1 MPHARGARVQV
12 RRLRLFV
19 GNNESQNRNRSL
31 RHSVLFALVIGFLL
45 LSATQY
51 YAAGEFV
58 ERQLGEIEAKDA
70 FFRLTSLHHALDV
83 MEEDLTSTTADWSQ
97 WDEVYAFSQRQADSF
112 PDTNLTPGALA
123 RLRMSFVI
131 FVDQDGSVL
140 VAHALGP
147 DGESFME
154 APADLVQLAVRDG
167 RLGLVNGDSKLTGL
181 AVSEADVYLLSSQ
194 PILNSLGDLP
204 PRGRLIMGRSLSDI
218 VAPALARMTGQSLSV
233 RTQADEFIRP
243 TAEGRARSQGRDTFV
258 LRNDVIEAVTPLD
271 DLWGREVAQ
280 LHLVMERPIQAMLTE
295 ARRYL
300 FVATILI
307 GFLFCAAGLAV
318 IRSRVI
324 VPLEQLAATVTEIGE
339 QGHPAARVELTKG
352 AHEFRTLSASINSML
367 TQLEAQRSMQRDRDA
382 AVEGNRLKSEFL
394 ATMSHEIRTPMNGV
408 LGMCELLQ
416 RTELDVRQRHLAD
429 TILRSAR
436 SLLDILNDILD
447 FSKIEAGK
455 LELDATAFSPAE
467 VVQTTT
473 APFVAAAQAKGLEF
487 VVRIE
492 SGVPAQLIGDAVR
505 IRQVLNNLLSNAVK
519 FTAKGSISISCAL
532 ARMEGDG
539 AELRFVISDTGIGV
553 ASAARERIFEP
564 FAQAESSTTRRFGGT
579 GLGLAIVR
587 RLVSL
592 MGGQIELKSEPGVG
606 TTFTFTIVL
615 RRAPEQAAQRSAL
628 SEGATGPRISLA
640 LAPSVLLA
648 EDNAVNREVLT
659 EMLQHIGCHVTA
671 VENGAQVLAA
681 VAKRSFDAI
690 LMDCQMPVMDGH
702 TAAKE
707 LRALERATHQEPT
720 FIIAITADA
729 TAENR
734 RRCFDAGMDTVV
746 TKPVTQARLREL
758 ILQVVR
764 PSASQGTTADG

>member
-1 MPHARGARVQV
+1 LA
-12 RRLRLFV
+12 
-19 GNNESQNRNRSL
+19 
-31 RHSVLFALVIGFLL
+31 IGFLL

-58 ERQLGEIEAKDA
+58 ERQLTEIEAKDA

-83 MEEDLTSTTADWSQ
+83 MQEDLTSTAMDWAQ
-97 WDEVYAFSQRQADSF
+97 WDEAYAFTQHRAPEF
-112 PDTNLTPGALA
+112 PQSNLDPAALA
-123 RLRMSFVI
+123 RLRLSFII
-131 FVDQDGSVL
+131 FVDASGRTLFARSLGADG
-140 VAHALGP
+140 
-147 DGESFME
+147 DSFSD
-154 APADLVQLAVRDG
+154 APADLVQLVEGQG
-167 RLGLVNGDSKLTGL
+167 RLGSSTSDVKLTGL
-181 AVSEADVYLLSSQ
+181 VASESDVYLLSSQ
-194 PILNSLGDLP
+194 PVVNSLGDLP
-204 PRGRLIMGRSLSDI
+204 PRGRLIMGRSVSDI

-233 RTQADEFIRP
+233 ETDRQKLPQATGIEVD
-243 TAEGRARSQGRDTFV
+243 RAQGRDTFTV
-258 LRNDVIEAVTPLD
+258 SGQELIAVTPLD
-271 DLWGREVAQ
+271 DVWGREIAQ
-280 LHLVMERPIQAMLTE
+280 LHLAMERPIQSMLTE

-300 FVATILI
+300 LVATILI
-307 GFLFCAAGLAV
+307 GFLFCMAGLAV

-324 VPLEQLAATVTEIGE
+324 VPLEQLAATLTEIGQ
-339 QGHPAARVELTKG
+339 QGHPAARVDLQRG
-352 AHEFRTLSASINSML
+352 AREFRTLSASINSML
-367 TQLEAQRSMQRDRDA
+367 HQLEQQQAMQRDRDA
-382 AVEGNRLKSEFL
+382 ALEANRLKSEFL

-416 RTELDVRQRHLAD
+416 RTELDTRQRHLAD

-455 LELDATAFSPAE
+455 LELDVTAFSPAD
-467 VVQTTT
+467 VLQTTA

-492 SGVPAQLIGDAVR
+492 SGVPSQLIGDAMR
-505 IRQVLNNLLSNAVK
+505 LRQVLNNLLSNAVK
-519 FTAKGSISISCAL
+519 FTAKGSISVSCAL
-532 ARMEGDG
+532 ARLDGDK
-539 AELRFVISDTGIGV
+539 AELRFAVSDTGVGISGH
-553 ASAARERIFEP
+553 ARERVFEP
-564 FAQAESSTTRRFGGT
+564 FAQAESSTTRQFGGT

-587 RLVSL
+587 RLVTL
-592 MGGQIELKSEPGVG
+592 MGGQIELRSEPGVG
-606 TTFTFTIVL
+606 STFTFTVL
-615 RRAPEQAAQRSAL
+615 LQRAAEPISQRSAL
-628 SEGATGPRISLA
+628 SEGATGPRLSLA

-671 VENGAQVLAA
+671 VENGAQVLSA
-681 VAKRSFDAI
+681 VATRGFDAI

-702 TAAKE
+702 TAARE

-729 TAENR
+729 THENR
-734 RRCFDAGMDTVV
+734 RRCFDAGMDTVI

-764 PSASQGTTADG
+764 PAAAQAAEK

>member
-1 MPHARGARVQV
+1 MPTSDSPIRT
-12 RRLRLFV
+12 
-19 GNNESQNRNRSL
+19 RSL
-31 RHSVLFALVIGFLL
+31 RHSVLVALAIGFLL
-45 LSATQY
+45 LSAAQY

-58 ERQLGEIEAKDA
+58 ERQLTEIEAKDA

-83 MEEDLTSTTADWSQ
+83 MEEDLTSITMDWAQ
-97 WDEVYAFSQRQADSF
+97 WDDAYAFTQQRAPDF
-112 PDTNLTPGALA
+112 PDANLEPAALV
-123 RLRMSFVI
+123 RLRLSFII
-131 FVDQDGSVL
+131 FVDASGRTLFARALGADGS
-140 VAHALGP
+140 
-147 DGESFME
+147 SFSD
-154 APADLVQLAVRDG
+154 APADLVQLAEGEG
-167 RLGLVNGDSKLTGL
+167 RLGSSNSDVRLTGL
-181 AVSEADVYLLSSQ
+181 VASESDVYLLSSQ
-194 PILNSLGDLP
+194 PVVNSLGDLP
-204 PRGRLIMGRSLSDI
+204 PKGRLIMGRSVSDI

-233 RTQADEFIRP
+233 ETQRQNFANSSEVD
-243 TAEGRARSQGRDTFV
+243 RAQGRDTFTV
-258 LRNDVIEAVTPLD
+258 TNQELIAVTPLD
-271 DLWGREVAQ
+271 DVWGREIAQ
-280 LHLVMERPIQAMLTE
+280 LHLAMERPIQTMLTD

-300 FVATILI
+300 LVATILI
-307 GFLFCAAGLAV
+307 GFLFCMAGLAV

-339 QGHPAARVELTKG
+339 QGHPAARVELTRG
-352 AHEFRTLSASINSML
+352 AREFRTLSASINSML
-367 TQLEAQRSMQRDRDA
+367 QQLEQQQAMQRDCDA
-382 AVEGNRLKSEFL
+382 AVEANRLKSEFL

-416 RTELDVRQRHLAD
+416 RTELDTRQRHLAD

-455 LELDATAFSPAE
+455 LELDATAFSPAD
-467 VVQTTT
+467 VLQMTA

-492 SGVPAQLIGDAVR
+492 SGVPSQLIGDAVR
-505 IRQVLNNLLSNAVK
+505 LRQVLNNLLSNAVK
-519 FTAKGSISISCAL
+519 FTATGSISVSCAL
-532 ARMEGDG
+532 ARVAGEK
-539 AELRFVISDTGIGV
+539 AELRFTVSDTGIGV
-553 ASAARERIFEP
+553 ADHANERIFEP
-564 FAQAESSTTRRFGGT
+564 FAQAESSTTRQFGGT

-587 RLVSL
+587 RLVTL
-592 MGGQIELKSEPGVG
+592 MGGQIDLRSEPGVG
-606 TTFTFTIVL
+606 STFTFTIVL
-615 RRAPEQAAQRSAL
+615 QRAAEQISQRSAL
-628 SEGATGPRISLA
+628 SEGATGPRLSLA

-671 VENGAQVLAA
+671 VENGAQVLSA
-681 VAKRSFDAI
+681 VATRGFHAI

-729 TAENR
+729 TQENR
-734 RRCFDAGMDTVV
+734 RRCFDAGMDTVI
-746 TKPVTQARLREL
+746 TKPITQARLREL

-764 PSASQGTTADG
+764 PVVAQAAGN

>member
-1 MPHARGARVQV
+1 
-12 RRLRLFV
+12 
-19 GNNESQNRNRSL
+19 
-31 RHSVLFALVIGFLL
+31 VLLALAIGFLL
-45 LSATQY
+45 LSAAQY

-58 ERQLGEIEAKDA
+58 ERQLTEIEAKDA

-83 MEEDLTSTTADWSQ
+83 MQEDLTSTTSDWAQ
-97 WDEVYAFSQRQADSF
+97 WDDVYAFTNHRTDDFSDV
-112 PDTNLTPGALA
+112 NLTPAAMA
-123 RLRMSFVI
+123 RLRLSFVVITDNQGRAI
-131 FVDQDGSVL
+131 FARGLAADGSSYIE
-140 VAHALGP
+140 AP
-147 DGESFME
+147 DGI
-154 APADLVQLAVRDG
+154 VRLAEGEG
-167 RLGLVNGDSKLTGL
+167 RLGGINSDSKLTGL
-181 AVSEADVYLLSSQ
+181 VASESDVYLVSSQ
-194 PILNSLGDLP
+194 PVVNSLGDLP
-204 PRGRLIMGRSLSDI
+204 PAGRMIMGRSLGEI
-218 VAPALARMTGQSLSV
+218 IAPALARMTGQSLSV
-233 RTQADEFIRP
+233 E
-243 TAEGRARSQGRDTFV
+243 TARANFANPRHSDVERVEARDILNVRDDV
-258 LRNDVIEAVTPLD
+258 LEAITPLD
-271 DLWGREVAQ
+271 DLWGHEIAQ
-280 LHLVMERPIQAMLTE
+280 LHLAMERPIQTMLTG
-295 ARRYL
+295 ARQYL
-300 FVATILI
+300 LIATLVI
-307 GFLFCAAGLAV
+307 GFLFCLAGLAI

-324 VPLEQLAATVTEIGE
+324 VPLEQLAATVAQIGE
-339 QGHPAARVELTKG
+339 QGHPAARVELTRG
-352 AHEFRTLSASINSML
+352 AHEFRTLSASINAML
-367 TQLEAQRSMQRDRDA
+367 HQLEQQQAMQRDRDA

-416 RTELDVRQRHLAD
+416 RTDLDARQRHLAD

-447 FSKIEAGK
+447 FSKIEAGR

-467 VVQTTT
+467 IVQTTA
-473 APFVAAAQAKGLEF
+473 APFVAAAQAKGLES

-492 SGVPAQLIGDAVR
+492 SGVPSQLIGDPVR
-505 IRQVLNNLLSNAVK
+505 LRQVLNNLLSNAVK
-519 FTAKGSISISCAL
+519 FTANGSIGISCAL
-532 ARMEGDG
+532 AKVEGDK
-539 AELRFVISDTGIGV
+539 AELRFAVSDTGIGV
-553 ASAARERIFEP
+553 AASSRERVFEP

-587 RLVSL
+587 RLVTL
-592 MGGQIELKSEPGVG
+592 MGGQIELRSEPGVG
-606 TTFTFTIVL
+606 TTFTFTIVFD
-615 RRAPEQAAQRSAL
+615 RAPDQAAQRSAL

-640 LAPSVLLA
+640 LAPAVLLA

-671 VENGAQVLAA
+671 VENGAQVLSA
-681 VAKRSFDAI
+681 VATRSFDAI

-734 RRCFDAGMDTVV
+734 RRCFDAGMDTVI

-764 PSASQGTTADG
+764 PSATRAAPMS